1 MISLY
6 IAKNNCGK
14 TTLLNEKMK
23 NLEKNG
29 EECIF
34 FPVGNEILS
43 SINKEDSKSN
53 NITYNNPLYQV
64 INEVIKSNEDPKS
77 TEFEDLKKKYSNFL
91 SKIIND
97 YSSIDGNYKIN
108 RKFDAMLKQNF
119 DNNKLINR
127 SDFLPEFKPK
137 KDSISTGEWQISN
150 IFSTLK
156 WLKLVDN
163 SEEKIN
169 IFFDEP
175 ETYLHPQYINIL
187 CSKLI
192 ELNDSKNIN
201 FYVATHNPQIVKRLI
216 NFTDKEKICVYVRS
230 KPYDDELEENIS
242 DLFIEKEFNENEY
255 ISANKILCEIF
266 DVYTIEYF
274 DEILEEIK
282 DKNKDVY
289 DMCSKSS
296 DKNFCENN
304 KSKINGY
311 CFPDGEEYV
320 DNNNYFHKTYMSFVR
335 NFFHHPS
342 KKFREFVI
350 DKNHKI
356 DDLLEKS
363 IEWLLN
369 VKNSN

>member
-77 TEFEDLKKKYSNFL
+77 TKFEDLRKEYSNFL

-108 RKFDAMLKQNF
+108 KKFDAMLKQNF

-137 KDSISTGEWQISN
+137 KDSISTGEWQISI

-156 WLKLVDN
+156 WLKLIDN

-169 IFFDEP
+169 IFL
-175 ETYLHPQYINIL
+175 TNQ
-187 CSKLI
+187 KLI
-192 ELNDSKNIN
+192 CTLS
-201 FYVATHNPQIVKRLI
+201 T
-216 NFTDKEKICVYVRS
+216 
-230 KPYDDELEENIS
+230 
-242 DLFIEKEFNENEY
+242 
-255 ISANKILCEIF
+255 
-266 DVYTIEYF
+266 
-274 DEILEEIK
+274 
-282 DKNKDVY
+282 
-289 DMCSKSS
+289 
-296 DKNFCENN
+296 
-304 KSKINGY
+304 
-311 CFPDGEEYV
+311 
-320 DNNNYFHKTYMSFVR
+320 
-335 NFFHHPS
+335 
-342 KKFREFVI
+342 
-350 DKNHKI
+350 
-356 DDLLEKS
+356 
-363 IEWLLN
+363 
-369 VKNSN
+369 